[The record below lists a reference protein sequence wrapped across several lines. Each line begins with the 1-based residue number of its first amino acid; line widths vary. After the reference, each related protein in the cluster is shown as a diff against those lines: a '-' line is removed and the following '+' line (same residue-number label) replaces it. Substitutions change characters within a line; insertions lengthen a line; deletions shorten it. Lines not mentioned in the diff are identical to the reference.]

1 MPQGERDDDRSDRG
15 WLEVFFSD
23 EARLWT
29 RVRGAL
35 RLEPDIYAEID
46 RDPGSIPQAFVA
58 VIGSA
63 AIAGLSWSP
72 YLMFMAVAG
81 LLFAWLV
88 AAALIWAV
96 ASLMLR
102 EEVDY
107 ARLVRCLGFAYV
119 WVAPLLFASL
129 PLLGGLVMLGSI
141 ALLFY
146 SFLIASRQVLGVPL
160 ERAAVVCGIATLL
173 PIALIW
179 SVTR

>member
-1 MPQGERDDDRSDRG
+1 MPQGERDEHERS
-15 WLEVFFSD
+15 WAQVFFSD

-35 RLEPDIYAEID
+35 RLEPDVYAEID
-46 RDPGSIPQAFVA
+46 RDPGSIPQSFVV

-72 YLMFMAVAG
+72 YYMFMAIAG

-107 ARLVRCLGFAYV
+107 ARLLRCLGFAYV
-119 WVAPLLFASL
+119 WVTPLLFGNL
-129 PLLGGLVMLGSI
+129 PLLIGSLITLASI

-146 SFLIASRQVLGVPL
+146 SFVLATRQVLAVQL
-160 ERAAVVCGIATLL
+160 ERAALVCGIATLL

-179 SVTR
+179 SLTR

>member
-1 MPQGERDDDRSDRG
+1 MPQGERDEGERG
-15 WLEVFFSD
+15 WAGIFFSD

-29 RVRGAL
+29 RIRGAF

-81 LLFAWLV
+81 LLFAWLI

-102 EEVDY
+102 QEVDY
-107 ARLVRCLGFAYV
+107 ARLLRCLGFAYV
-119 WVAPLLFASL
+119 WVTPLLFAGL
-129 PLLGGLVMLGSI
+129 PLLIGSLITLGSI

-146 SFLIASRQVLGVPL
+146 SFLLATRQVLGVPL
-160 ERAAVVCGIATLL
+160 ERAAVVCAIATLL
-173 PIALIW
+173 PIVLIW
-179 SVTR
+179 SLTR

>member
-1 MPQGERDDDRSDRG
+1 MPQGERDERGDRG
-15 WLEVFFSD
+15 WAQLFFSD

-29 RVRGAL
+29 RVRGAF

-46 RDPGSIPQAFVA
+46 RDPGSIPQAFLV

-63 AIAGLSWSP
+63 AVAGLSWSP
-72 YLMFMAVAG
+72 YLMFLSIAG

-107 ARLVRCLGFAYV
+107 ARLLRCLGFAYV
-119 WVAPLLFASL
+119 WVTPLLFSNL
-129 PLLGGLVMLGSI
+129 PLLIGSLITLGSI

-146 SFLIASRQVLGVPL
+146 SFLLATRQVLSVPL
-160 ERAAVVCGIATLL
+160 ERAAAMCAIATLL
-173 PIALIW
+173 PIVLIW
-179 SVTR
+179 SLTR